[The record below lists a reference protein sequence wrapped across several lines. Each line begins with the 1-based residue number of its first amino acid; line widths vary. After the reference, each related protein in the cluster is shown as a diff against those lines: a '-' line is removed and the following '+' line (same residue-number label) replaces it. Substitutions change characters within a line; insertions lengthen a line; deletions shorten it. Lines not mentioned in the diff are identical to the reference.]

1 MEPVTGNLINHYRL
15 VSQIGKGGMGEV
27 YLAQDMRLGR
37 QIALKLLSEE
47 LTVQPRTRAPIS
59 ARGSRGFSTQS
70 SEHPHYSRNWPDGI
84 STRSVMQSGD
94 PPSLRVARGSS
105 KHILRPRL
113 TVTLWK

>member
-47 LTVQPRTRAPIS
+47 LTVQPERVRRFQLEARAAS
-59 ARGSRGFSTQS
+59 ALNHPNILTIHEIGQMGF
-70 SEHPHYSRNWPDGI
+70 
-84 STRSVMQSGD
+84 
-94 PPSLRVARGSS
+94 LLVA
-105 KHILRPRL
+105 
-113 TVTLWK
+113 